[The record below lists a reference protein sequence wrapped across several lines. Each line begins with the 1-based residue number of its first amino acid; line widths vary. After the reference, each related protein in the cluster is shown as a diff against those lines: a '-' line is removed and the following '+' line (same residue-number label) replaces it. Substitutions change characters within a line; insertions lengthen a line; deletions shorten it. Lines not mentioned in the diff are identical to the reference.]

1 MDKLQF
7 LLLISYISYNLGA
20 PSQTILRFCKWTVLN
35 ETLAFFVGYF
45 VNRDRDQWR
54 ILVATACNGCN
65 YQLNATTDYVTK
77 GRFPLVP
84 RNLPFVLWRQ
94 PTTGT
99 GGSCPTA
106 RAQQARGAKQP
117 HQKYLRIANTKVSII
132 KFDALA
138 KVAYR
143 NKHLLFWLPT
153 CLGISSTAWH
163 LSYTTVHKLHPSG
176 PSTHH
181 SHHSLPPHS
190 FIPGLKPSFLQI
202 LPTFLFFFRTDSTDS
217 RTVYR
222 YFWAYLSHH
231 FTFVFVCV
239 F

>member
-7 LLLISYISYNLGA
+7 LLLILYISYNLGA

-35 ETLAFFVGYF
+35 ETLAFFVRYF

-54 ILVATACNGCN
+54 IGLLVATACNGCN

-106 RAQQARGAKQP
+106 RAQQARGAKWP

-163 LSYTTVHKLHPSG
+163 LTFKTRAP
-176 PSTHH
+176 
-181 SHHSLPPHS
+181 LPPRKKNRGGGFCPRAPTTLVTPLWIS
-190 FIPGLKPSFLQI
+190 FFHRVHRLTTLIIHCPLTLSFQ
-202 LPTFLFFFRTDSTDS
+202 
-217 RTVYR
+217 
-222 YFWAYLSHH
+222 A
-231 FTFVFVCV
+231 
-239 F
+239 